1 MAAADEAPVA
11 SGAPA
16 IERNDAKP
24 SGDQNKK
31 SDNGRGNKGKKGDRG
46 RGEWRWVYTSFFS
59 FDFVTIGGLAA
70 FTNGA
75 DQTVAAQR

>member
-11 SGAPA
+11 NGAPTT
-16 IERNDAKP
+16 ERNDAKP
-24 SGDQNKK
+24 SGDNQNKK
-31 SDNGRGNKGKKGDRG
+31 PDNGRGNKGKKGDRG
-46 RGEWRWVYTSFFS
+46 RGEWRWVYTSFCCWF
-59 FDFVTIGGLAA
+59 TIGGLAA